1 MDIEIRNI
9 KLEEIKDAI
18 DIKITGWQTA
28 YRGIIDDHFLDVTLP
43 SEREKRIEKWSS
55 NYDESPFVVAL
66 YNNEVVGFARY
77 VYNNNY
83 SSDIDCDCE
92 LMAIYI
98 KPEYKFKG
106 IGTKMFNYI
115 TNDMINNN
123 KTKMVLWCLKENE
136 PSKKFYTKM
145 GGKLTS
151 EKEVT
156 IDNKIYFEVS
166 FVYNLKED

>member
-1 MDIEIRNI
+1 
-9 KLEEIKDAI
+9 
-18 DIKITGWQTA
+18 
-28 YRGIIDDHFLDVTLP
+28 
-43 SEREKRIEKWSS
+43 
-55 NYDESPFVVAL
+55 
-66 YNNEVVGFARY
+66 
-77 VYNNNY
+77 
-83 SSDIDCDCE
+83 
-92 LMAIYI
+92 MAIYI